1 MAFYQQ
7 KNHKTYKLL
16 INNQEEK
23 GMAFCESCGV
33 QLTDQEKFCH
43 SCGAKTAGQAQ
54 VKTPQPMQGNNSGGQ
69 QYTQTGTQQFTPA
82 YVPPPQNNMYN
93 GQYNQSTVT
102 APLSV
107 GQYILTFILLGIPLV
122 NIILL
127 FVWSFGSDVNLNKKN
142 FCRAV
147 LIIGII
153 ATVLSIALGGVITAI
168 VTQLLP
174 QITSSFNSFGY

>member
-1 MAFYQQ
+1 
-7 KNHKTYKLL
+7 
-16 INNQEEK
+16 
-23 GMAFCESCGV
+23 MAFCDSCGV
-33 QLTDQEKFCH
+33 QLTSQEIFCH
-43 SCGAKTAGQAQ
+43 NCGKQITGQAQ
-54 VKTPQPMQGNNSGGQ
+54 VRINPVPENNPGAQ
-69 QYTQTGTQQFTPA
+69 QFAPAGAQQFNPAGPPQFTPA
-82 YVPPPQNNMYN
+82 YMPPQQNNYA
-93 GQYNQSTVT
+93 GQYYNSNIT

-153 ATVLSIALGGVITAI
+153 SIGLSIILGSVIAGI
-168 VTQLLP
+168 VTELLP
-174 QITSSFNSFGY
+174 QITNSINNFGY

>member
-1 MAFYQQ
+1 
-7 KNHKTYKLL
+7 
-16 INNQEEK
+16 
-23 GMAFCESCGV
+23 MAFCESCGV

-43 SCGAKTAGQAQ
+43 NCGNQTTGQAQ
-54 VKTPQPMQGNNSGGQ
+54 VKTPQPVPGNNPGGQ

-82 YVPPPQNNMYN
+82 YMPPPQNNTYP
-93 GQYNQSTVT
+93 GQYNQSSLTT
-102 APLSV
+102 PLSV

-127 FVWSFGSDVNLNKKN
+127 FVWSFGNDVNVNKKS

-147 LIIGII
+147 LIIVIV
-153 ATVLSIALGGVITAI
+153 ATILSVILGSVITAI